1 MSREIHTF
9 VRPELPDDSR
19 RIGEPWSPEHQRY
32 DEGVRYLYHNG
43 AHDLTLFWSQPSSA
57 EINGLRDQPVTVG
70 LYSHGPAAFLL
81 YKIDD
86 VCEWSDA
93 AFNVHLLPEAER
105 ELPNEPTGERARLII
120 TLVDADDG
128 IIKGRRLV
136 SLDKVMTQALRH
148 AMAEQAGAPFVRPL
162 FDIAV
167 QETHAR
173 FPDTDAMAQA
183 AEIVEATLG

>member
-1 MSREIHTF
+1 MSQIHTF
-9 VRPELPDDSR
+9 TRPDVPDDSR
-19 RIGEPWSPEHQRY
+19 RVGEPYSPDHNRY
-32 DEGVRYLYHNG
+32 DEGVRYLYRNG
-43 AHDLTLFWSQPSSA
+43 AHDLTLFWSGPSPA
-57 EINGLRDQPVTVG
+57 EIAGLRDRPVTVG

-93 AFNVHLLPEAER
+93 AFNVHQIPEAER
-105 ELPNEPTGERARLII
+105 ELPDEPTGERTRLII
-120 TLVDADDG
+120 TLVDAADG

-148 AMAEQAGAPFVRPL
+148 VMVEQAKSPFVRPL
-162 FDIAV
+162 YDIAV

-173 FPDTDAMAQA
+173 FPDTDAMAEA
-183 AEIVEATLG
+183 AEIVETTLG